1 MRKPF
6 QGVWNI
12 VRFNWPFYAIA
23 TGLIIAILHLRSYA
37 DFSFRAFT
45 DLALIL
51 IVVPTIIS
59 LLVSF
64 YVYDLSGLYKLEW
77 LNGLEQNAG
86 EKTVNI
92 NAGFD
97 ETSIVL
103 KNKFKD
109 TEMIVCDFYDPAK
122 HTEPSIRRARKAY
135 PPYPNTLQISTNEL
149 PFKNDWADIMFV
161 IFSAHEIRNSEERN
175 AFFTELHRVISP
187 SGKIVVVEHLRDVV
201 NYLAYNIGALHFHS
215 RAAWLNTFAAARL
228 SIDREV
234 KITPFISAFFLS
246 KHGTES

>member
-12 VRFNWPFYAIA
+12 IRFNWPFYVSAV
-23 TGLIIAILHLRSYA
+23 GLVLVILLFLSYA
-37 DFSFRAFT
+37 SLQLKVYAGI
-45 DLALIL
+45 ALVFV
-51 IVVPTIIS
+51 VVPAVIS

-77 LNGLEQNAG
+77 LNGLKQNAG
-86 EKTVNI
+86 AKLINI

-109 TEMIVCDFYDPAK
+109 TEMIACDFYDPAK

-135 PPYPNTLQISTNEL
+135 PPYPNTLRISTNEL